1 MKTFRISWFFT
12 LLLLLAGC
20 NQKDDVYEIFASG
33 QTWHWSGSY
42 NTSDWKSD
50 NNNYTPT
57 LTRDELARI
66 NDDQDKYTIIFKEY
80 GTVEGKGGSFT
91 FTGTWS
97 ANGDDQSFSIQLK
110 PNGNR
115 SGLDKTFYDEI
126 SSAKFYRGSSRLI
139 KLFNL
144 DKNHYIQFYPKGFN
158 D

>member
-1 MKTFRISWFFT
+1 MKTFKIYWCFT

-20 NQKDDVYEIFASG
+20 NPKDDVYEIFASG

-42 NTSDWKSD
+42 DTSNWKDD
-50 NNNYTPT
+50 NDFHST
-57 LTRDELARI
+57 LKPEELATI
-66 NDDQDKYTIIFKEY
+66 NKDQDKYTIIFKED
-80 GTVEGKGGSFT
+80 GTVEGNGSSFT

-110 PNGNR
+110 PNGTR

-126 SSAKFYRGSSRLI
+126 TNAKFYRGSSRLI

-158 D
+158 N